1 MSAMNMNIENFKAL
15 VQEEGK
21 TAIIDFWA
29 PWCGYCRRIGPAY
42 DKVAQERE
50 DILVAKVNVDDFPQ
64 LAMEFAIE
72 VIPTM
77 LLFKNGKVVDSIVAP
92 ESKSKIDSFIDENLG
107 G

>member
-1 MSAMNMNIENFKAL
+1 MSAMNMNIENFKSL

-42 DKVAQERE
+42 DKVAQDRE